1 MKWKQEPGM
10 QIPAAIWVTRPRGI
24 IIPHMLSHTAGHG
37 NAGIAALDRAPSLSA
52 PLLSLKVPDCRVP

>member
-10 QIPAAIWVTRPRGI
+10 QIPAAIWVTHPQGI

-52 PLLSLKVPDCRVP
+52 ALSCL

>member
-52 PLLSLKVPDCRVP
+52 ALSCL